1 MSTHEIT
8 AADCSWAEVHFS
20 DVGEAR
26 AHLDELIS
34 TRQSLQSLRA
44 ARQNIANQ
52 PTPWPDLAADDL
64 ERIDRAIQECK
75 REECELQQLIA
86 DCAMDD
92 LFDLI

>member
-8 AADCSWAEVHFS
+8 AADCTWAEVHFS
-20 DVGEAR
+20 DIGEAR
-26 AHLDELIS
+26 SHLDDLIS

-44 ARQNIANQ
+44 ARVTVSDGRPLTDQVSA
-52 PTPWPDLAADDL
+52 DLA
-64 ERIDRAIQECK
+64 RIDQAIEECK
-75 REECELQQLIA
+75 RDECELHQLIA

>member
-8 AADCSWAEVHFS
+8 AADCTWAEVHFA
-20 DVGEAR
+20 DIGEAR
-26 AHLDELIS
+26 QHLDELIS

-44 ARQNIANQ
+44 ARVTVADGRPLTDQVTA
-52 PTPWPDLAADDL
+52 DLA
-64 ERIDRAIQECK
+64 RIDRAIEECK
-75 REECELQQLIA
+75 RDEAELHQLIA

>member
-1 MSTHEIT
+1 MSLHEIT
-8 AADCSWAEVHFS
+8 AADCTWAEVHFA
-20 DVGEAR
+20 DIGEAR
-26 AHLDELIS
+26 EHLDQLIS

-44 ARQNIANQ
+44 ARVTIADGRPLTGQ
-52 PTPWPDLAADDL
+52 VADDVA
-64 ERIDRAIQECK
+64 RIDRAIQECK

>member
-8 AADCSWAEVHFS
+8 AADCTWAEVHFS
-20 DVGEAR
+20 DIGEAR
-26 AHLDELIS
+26 DHLNDLIS

-44 ARQNIANQ
+44 ARVTIADGRPLTGQ
-52 PTPWPDLAADDL
+52 VADDVA
-64 ERIDRAIQECK
+64 RIDRAIKECK
-75 REECELQQLIA
+75 RDEAELHQLIA